1 MIFCRFFL
9 PLGLGLFLIA
19 TASAQSFH
27 CGEGLTAVERS
38 ICGERKLGD
47 LDNELSL
54 EVRKGLAA
62 DAERREA
69 LLKEE
74 RQWVKGRDS
83 RCGALAGVDAH
94 RAEAAACLSVVYE
107 KRIAE
112 LREAAA
118 KRRLPGSIDCARTES
133 ARENTKLICFD
144 PALMTL
150 DATLARELEK
160 VATPSRRKTLL
171 RAHEDWS
178 WRKVG
183 NCAGE
188 YERRR
193 SCLLDLYRKR
203 IDLLQSPM
211 PEDRL
216 DICRRLGARYAAA
229 FAAAAAD
236 KSKAADRP
244 LEFLAKASGS
254 EFSFGRRTELDG
266 PKSIFAWAKASHL
279 TLAEDL
285 RKALEEWGSS
295 GEAFI
300 DEAPAGHFAASVIQ
314 GSAYCTSQSYF
325 RAENGHASL
334 EDGPDEWDAT
344 YADCGVGRWLG
355 SFEGMPAAFEDDWR
369 AGRSLTA
376 NLTVARRIADRF
388 APECRLMLEFS
399 PRVEAGEAYR
409 RSDAGTG
416 CEGSD
421 CDSLRRASA
430 RFLEDFLTAPDP
442 GARTRSSLTPS
453 QSEAYLEMKK
463 LAELENEEDS
473 SHGPE
478 EFAPFLHNG
487 RLYIASLAKLKNGRG
502 DELLDRIVTLSQTI
516 DGRFTPI
523 ASFHISVSRGQLVDF
538 SAK

>member
-1 MIFCRFFL
+1 
-9 PLGLGLFLIA
+9 
-19 TASAQSFH
+19 
-27 CGEGLTAVERS
+27 
-38 ICGERKLGD
+38 
-47 LDNELSL
+47 
-54 EVRKGLAA
+54 
-62 DAERREA
+62 
-69 LLKEE
+69 
-74 RQWVKGRDS
+74 
-83 RCGALAGVDAH
+83 
-94 RAEAAACLSVVYE
+94 
-107 KRIAE
+107 
-112 LREAAA
+112 
-118 KRRLPGSIDCARTES
+118 
-133 ARENTKLICFD
+133 
-144 PALMTL
+144 
-150 DATLARELEK
+150 
-160 VATPSRRKTLL
+160 
-171 RAHEDWS
+171 
-178 WRKVG
+178 
-183 NCAGE
+183 
-188 YERRR
+188 
-193 SCLLDLYRKR
+193 
-203 IDLLQSPM
+203 
-211 PEDRL
+211 
-216 DICRRLGARYAAA
+216 
-229 FAAAAAD
+229 
-236 KSKAADRP
+236 
-244 LEFLAKASGS
+244 
-254 EFSFGRRTELDG
+254 
-266 PKSIFAWAKASHL
+266 
-279 TLAEDL
+279 
-285 RKALEEWGSS
+285 
-295 GEAFI
+295 
-300 DEAPAGHFAASVIQ
+300 
-314 GSAYCTSQSYF
+314 
-325 RAENGHASL
+325 
-334 EDGPDEWDAT
+334 
-344 YADCGVGRWLG
+344 
-355 SFEGMPAAFEDDWR
+355 MPAAFEDDWR